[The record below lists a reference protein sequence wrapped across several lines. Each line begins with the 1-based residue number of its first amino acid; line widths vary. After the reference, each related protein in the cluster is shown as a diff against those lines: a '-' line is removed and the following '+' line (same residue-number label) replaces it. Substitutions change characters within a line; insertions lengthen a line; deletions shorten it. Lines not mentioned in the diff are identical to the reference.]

1 MELRGST
8 VMITGGAIRVGRQLA
23 IHMAQGG
30 ANILFT
36 YLPGEPWEEA
46 QAQIAACG
54 VEALAQ
60 PLDVRDTAQIRAAV
74 ADGLARFGHI
84 DVLINSASVWLKAP
98 FSEITE
104 AQWDNALDINLKGPF
119 FLTQAVAAGM
129 VRQGRGVIINITDV
143 SAFQPW
149 DGYAPHGASKAGL
162 VSLTKSLAVELAPT
176 VRVNAIAPGTILLP
190 PNCPPKVEHWL
201 TEKALLKRIGHPA
214 DVARLAQ
221 LIIECDYF
229 TGSILQVDGG
239 MALT

>member
-1 MELRGST
+1 MELNGAV
-8 VMITGGAIRVGRQLA
+8 VMVTGGAIRVGRQLA
-23 IHMAQGG
+23 LHMARQG
-30 ANILFT
+30 ANVVVT
-36 YLPGEPWEEA
+36 HLPGEPWQEA
-46 QAQIAACG
+46 QAAIAACG

-60 PLDVRDTAQIRAAV
+60 PMDTRDTAQIRRAV
-74 ADGLARFGHI
+74 AETLERFGRI

-98 FSEITE
+98 FLEITE

-119 FLTQAVAAGM
+119 FLAQAVAAPM
-129 VRQGRGVIINITDV
+129 LRQGSGVIINITDV

-190 PNCPPKVEHWL
+190 DNCPPEVEAWL
-201 TEKALLKRIGHPA
+201 TEKALLKRIGQPR

>member
-1 MELRGST
+1 MELKNAV
-8 VMITGGAIRVGRQLA
+8 VMVTGGAIRVGRELA
-23 IHMAQGG
+23 LHMARQG
-30 ANILFT
+30 ANIVIT
-36 YLPGEPWEEA
+36 YLPGEPWKEA
-46 QAQIAACG
+46 QNAIAACG
-54 VEALAQ
+54 VEVLALPMDA
-60 PLDVRDTAQIRAAV
+60 RDTAQIRGAV
-74 ADGLARFGHI
+74 AKALERFGRI
-84 DVLINSASVWLKAP
+84 DALINSASVWLKAP
-98 FSEITE
+98 FLEITE

-119 FLTQAVAAGM
+119 FLAQAVAEPM
-129 VRQGRGVIINITDV
+129 MSQSSGVIINITDV

-176 VRVNAIAPGTILLP
+176 VRVNAIAPGTVLLP
-190 PNCPPKVEHWL
+190 DNCPPEVEEWL
-201 TEKALLKRIGHPA
+201 TEKSLLKRIGKPR

>member
-23 IHMAQGG
+23 IHMAQQG

-36 YLPGEPWEEA
+36 HLPGEPWEEA

-54 VEALAQ
+54 AEVLAQ
-60 PLDVRDTAQIRAAV
+60 PLDIRDTAQIRAVV
-74 ADGLARFGHI
+74 ARGLARFGQI
-84 DVLINSASVWLKAP
+84 AVLINSASVWLKAP
-98 FSEITE
+98 FLEITE
-104 AQWDNALDINLKGPF
+104 AQWDNALDVNLKGPF
-119 FLTQAVAAGM
+119 FLAQAVAAGM
-129 VRQGRGVIINITDV
+129 MRQGRGVIINITDI

-149 DGYAPHGASKAGL
+149 AGYAPHGASKSGL

-190 PNCPPKVEHWL
+190 PNCPPEVEHWL
-201 TEKALLKRIGHPA
+201 TDKALLKRIGHPT